1 MTDTRDR
8 TPLDADAVLEALAAF
23 WADPHPARITGSMPK
38 RIAGSEWDQLVPDGI
53 ANPYWEIVRQMPA
66 DTIPSPWRKMPE
78 PDGYP
83 LYEFPDGSSRYLTDR
98 HALCGTFSWS
108 ICSPGDIEWMKGI
121 LGGRGVVE
129 TGAGGGYW
137 AWQMRQ
143 AGIDTIAYEPS
154 QPEDNHHVCRTWT
167 DLLRDDASAAARHP
181 DRALFLCWP
190 TYADPWAAHALACYT
205 GDTLIYAGEGEGGCT
220 ADNTFFEL
228 LGAGW
233 DELGDSPAHVSFSGI
248 HCYLTAYRR
257 KGAERP
263 ATRSI

>member
-1 MTDTRDR
+1 MGDMVTTRADAE
-8 TPLDADAVLEALAAF
+8 PLDAAVLKALTDF
-23 WADPHPARITGSMPK
+23 WADPQPDMFGRTPG
-38 RIAGSEWDQLVPDGI
+38 RIAGSPFDQETPEGTE
-53 ANPYWEIVRQMPA
+53 NPYWEIIRQMPL
-66 DTIPSPWRKMPE
+66 DTIGAGLPWKTRPE
-78 PDGYP
+78 PDGHP
-83 LYEFPDGSSRYLTDR
+83 LYDFPDGSRRYLTDR
-98 HALCGTFSWS
+98 HSLCGTFSWS

-154 QPEDNHHVCRTWT
+154 QPEDNHHVTRTWT
-167 DLLRDDASAAARHP
+167 DLLCDDASAAARHP

-220 ADNTFFEL
+220 ADDGFFEL
-228 LGAGW
+228 LGAEW
-233 DELGDSPAHVSFSGI
+233 DDLGDSPAHISFSGI

-257 KGAERP
+257 KTA
-263 ATRSI
+263 